1 VRTVKDQERLLISVR
16 NVMGMVLFIVQ
27 SVMAQESIN
36 AYFALGKEKK
46 NAIAVMVGEEGSA
59 LIVAVA
65 DMTYGEKNAP
75 GAMERVKSVVPLVM
89 EPAMKNASPALGEA
103 TNYVIIVMVRGHSFA
118 KNVMV
123 KGKSQ

>member
-1 VRTVKDQERLLISVR
+1 
-16 NVMGMVLFIVQ
+16 MGMVLFIVQ

>member
-1 VRTVKDQERLLISVR
+1 MRTVKDQERLLISVR